1 MLLTVLVHSQAND
14 CGYFQWRCLKLVS
27 THAGTYSFFMTP
39 LWTNRGKQ
47 EESICCNTACAW
59 GWRRRAALAN
69 RRFNGNSEE
78 DVPLTINIFI
88 DVDEFYLFILITSVY
103 MKYFL
108 VLGCWLF
115 FPINFHVFSF
125 ENDIKLKINVQCAQ
139 METRILCY
147 GHRTSQDG
155 SAVIPPVN
163 TNRNWKLIR
172 QDHFSQEQVYIG
184 LIRLAS
190 FSHCW
195 RKQEPLLCKASPLLV
210 HWKK

>member
-1 MLLTVLVHSQAND
+1 MPT
-14 CGYFQWRCLKLVS
+14 Y
-27 THAGTYSFFMTP
+27 AGTYSIFMTP

-88 DVDEFYLFILITSVY
+88 DIDEFYSFIYSNHFSVY
-103 MKYFL
+103 EILFSFGLLAFL
-108 VLGCWLF
+108 IPLLS
-115 FPINFHVFSF
+115 ISFHIFSF

-139 METRILCY
+139 METRILCCC
-147 GHRTSQDG
+147 HWTSQNG
-155 SAVIPPVN
+155 SVVIPPVN

-172 QDHFSQEQVYIG
+172 QDHFSQEQVYVG
-184 LIRLAS
+184 
-190 FSHCW
+190 
-195 RKQEPLLCKASPLLV
+195 QG
-210 HWKK
+210 